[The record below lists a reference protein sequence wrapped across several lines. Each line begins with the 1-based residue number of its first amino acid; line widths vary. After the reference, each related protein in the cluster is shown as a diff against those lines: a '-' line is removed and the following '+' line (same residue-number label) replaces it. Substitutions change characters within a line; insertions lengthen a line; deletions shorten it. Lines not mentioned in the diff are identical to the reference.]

1 MTLIVIIPHYANAKK
16 AALIGMAILDAY
28 IGSIMTLYVII

>member
-1 MTLIVIIPHYANAKK
+1 MTLIVIIPHYADAKK
-16 AALIGMAILDAY
+16 ATLTVMAILDTY